1 MIVMESR
8 HARRFVVRIDR
19 GEDVVASVKKLA
31 QSERVRAAWVRGT
44 GICEWAEVTEWDAAR
59 ESLRAPRHLAG
70 PLALL
75 SCDGNVSM
83 RLGEPYVELRAA
95 LSREGD
101 AGLIVLGGQLVLA
114 SSLNVELVI
123 DVFEDVRLDRDEE
136 RETGLSVWKGERT
149 QGVVARPLERTGRP
163 AVVSSGP
170 PRDPAASA
178 RPTPP
183 PQPVLEPEDA
193 PEITPPGT
201 ALGWAE
207 VARASS
213 QAEAA
218 RSSSAPVERRAS
230 LDRKPGVERKPSP
243 EAGGS
248 PSFVPTVPIFDKPK
262 ERPSDD
268 HEPTPTKGD
277 WVDHRQFGLCRVDG
291 ENVDGGL
298 LIRLPSGMRKVVHLE
313 TLEALPPR
321 FEGDRRIYPLR
332 PRKR

>member
-8 HARRFVVRIDR
+8 HGRRFVVRIDR
-19 GEDVVASVKKLA
+19 GEDVVASIKKLA

-44 GICEWAEVTEWDAAR
+44 GLCEWAEITDWDPSR
-59 ESLRAPRHLAG
+59 EALRAPRHLEG

-101 AGLIVLGGQLVLA
+101 AGLVVLGGQLVVA

-149 QGVVARPLERTGRP
+149 QGVVARPVERAKPTTKATTSSPREP
-163 AVVSSGP
+163 AREAVREPAREPAPP
-170 PRDPAASA
+170 PRIVTASTETDDERDTSA
-178 RPTPP
+178 E
-183 PQPVLEPEDA
+183 EPRDA
-193 PEITPPGT
+193 GS
-201 ALGWAE
+201 LGWAD

-213 QAEAA
+213 AAQATRPA
-218 RSSSAPVERRAS
+218 SPPVIERRA
-230 LDRKPGVERKPSP
+230 PST
-243 EAGGS
+243 A
-248 PSFVPTVPIFDKPK
+248 VPTVPLFDKPK
-262 ERPSDD
+262 ERHSDGD
-268 HEPTPTKGD
+268 DEPVPKKGD

-291 ENVDGGL
+291 ENVDGGI

-313 TLEALPPR
+313 TLEVLPAR
-321 FEGDRRIYPLR
+321 YENDRRIYPLR

>member
-1 MIVMESR
+1 VIVMESR
-8 HARRFVVRIDR
+8 HGRRFVVRIDR
-19 GEDVVASVKKLA
+19 GEDVVASIKKLA

-44 GICEWAEVTEWDAAR
+44 GLCEWAEVTDWDPSR
-59 ESLRAPRHLAG
+59 EALRPPRHLAG

-75 SCDGNVSM
+75 ACEGNVSM

-95 LSREGD
+95 MSREGD
-101 AGLIVLGGQLVLA
+101 SGLVVLGGQLVLA
-114 SSLNVELVI
+114 AALNVEVMI

-149 QGVVARPLERTGRP
+149 QGVLARPLERSTKP
-163 AVVSSGP
+163 S
-170 PRDPAASA
+170 AASGA
-178 RPTPP
+178 LGREVARAPLPAPQASRPTPE
-183 PQPVLEPEDA
+183 VEPEAADDA
-193 PEITPPGT
+193 AQAPSATSGA
-201 ALGWAE
+201 ALGWAD

-213 QAEAA
+213 MAEA
-218 RSSSAPVERRAS
+218 SKPPSAVV
-230 LDRKPGVERKPSP
+230 VERK
-243 EAGGS
+243 S
-248 PSFVPTVPIFDKPK
+248 PSALVATVPIFDKPK
-262 ERPSDD
+262 ERADAD
-268 HEPTPTKGD
+268 GEEPIPKKGD

-321 FEGDRRIYPLR
+321 YEGDRRIYPLR

>member
-8 HARRFVVRIDR
+8 HGRRFVVRIDR
-19 GEDVVASVKKLA
+19 GEDVVASIKKLA

-44 GICEWAEVTEWDAAR
+44 GLCEWAEVTDWDPSR
-59 ESLRAPRHLAG
+59 EALRAPRHLAG

-75 SCDGNVSM
+75 ACEGNVSM

-101 AGLIVLGGQLVLA
+101 TGLVVLGGQLVLA
-114 SSLNVELVI
+114 ASLNVELVI

-149 QGVVARPLERTGRP
+149 QGVVARPLERGTKAMAPGTSSPSVREAPRAAAPPP
-163 AVVSSGP
+163 ATREAEP
-170 PRDPAASA
+170 EEDHETPAATA
-178 RPTPP
+178 
-183 PQPVLEPEDA
+183 E
-193 PEITPPGT
+193 GG
-201 ALGWAE
+201 ALGWAD

-213 QAEAA
+213 MAEA
-218 RSSSAPVERRAS
+218 S
-230 LDRKPGVERKPSP
+230 KPSRPAVIERKSPSP
-243 EAGGS
+243 LVA
-248 PSFVPTVPIFDKPK
+248 TVPVFDKPK
-262 ERPSDD
+262 ERSDAEGD
-268 HEPTPTKGD
+268 EPIPKKGD

-321 FEGDRRIYPLR
+321 YEGDRRIYPLR

>member
-8 HARRFVVRIDR
+8 HGRRFVVRVDR
-19 GEDVVASVKKLA
+19 GEDVVASIKKLA
-31 QSERVRAAWVRGT
+31 QSERIRAAWVRGT
-44 GICEWAEVTEWDAAR
+44 GLCEWAEVTDWDPAR
-59 ESLRAPRHLAG
+59 EALRAPRHLAG

-75 SCDGNVSM
+75 ACEGNVSM

-101 AGLIVLGGQLVLA
+101 SGLAVLGGQLVLA
-114 SSLNVELVI
+114 AALNVEVMI

-149 QGVVARPLERTGRP
+149 QGVVARPLERKG
-163 AVVSSGP
+163 ALASSSSSSSSGAA
-170 PRDPAASA
+170 PREVGRTLVTPTA
-178 RPTPP
+178 R
-183 PQPVLEPEDA
+183 EPEEDVE
-193 PEITPPGT
+193 PEEPSGSAAKGT
-201 ALGWAE
+201 GLGWAD

-213 QAEAA
+213 MAEAA
-218 RSSSAPVERRAS
+218 RPASPV
-230 LDRKPGVERKPSP
+230 VERK
-243 EAGGS
+243 S
-248 PSFVPTVPIFDKPK
+248 PSAVVSTVPIFDKPK
-262 ERPSDD
+262 ERTDVDD
-268 HEPTPTKGD
+268 EPTPKKGD

-321 FEGDRRIYPLR
+321 YEGDRRIYPLR

>member
-8 HARRFVVRIDR
+8 HGRRFVVRIDR
-19 GEDVVASVKKLA
+19 GEDVVASIKKLA
-31 QSERVRAAWVRGT
+31 QSERFRAAWVRGT
-44 GICEWAEVTEWDAAR
+44 GLCEWAEVTDWDPSR
-59 ESLRAPRHLAG
+59 ETLRAPRHLAG

-75 SCDGNVSM
+75 ACEGNVSM

-101 AGLIVLGGQLVLA
+101 TGLVVLGGQLVLA
-114 SSLNVELVI
+114 ASLNVELVI

-149 QGVVARPLERTGRP
+149 QGVVARPLERGTK
-163 AVVSSGP
+163 AVAPGTSSP
-170 PRDPAASA
+170 SA
-178 RPTPP
+178 REAPRAVGPMAATREAPKEE
-183 PQPVLEPEDA
+183 QGPEEEA
-193 PEITPPGT
+193 TATAAEGG
-201 ALGWAE
+201 ALGWAD

-213 QAEAA
+213 MAEA
-218 RSSSAPVERRAS
+218 
-230 LDRKPGVERKPSP
+230 KPSRPAVIERK
-243 EAGGS
+243 S
-248 PSFVPTVPIFDKPK
+248 PSAVVATVPIFDKPK
-262 ERPSDD
+262 ERSDAEGE
-268 HEPTPTKGD
+268 EPIPKKGD

-321 FEGDRRIYPLR
+321 YEGDRRIYPLR